1 LKVQKPNWI
10 GTVEVRD
17 LIQRRPWSILSWSA
31 GIIALA
37 FIGYYGILSIGNP
50 PADVGAQFVTAEF
63 PPPSISPWFYG
74 KPITW
79 FIYAAFLY
87 WSAGLEAQKIHFLK
101 FSERTRRFLFIVTAL
116 VAFGAFYEI
125 FYNFMIWS
133 ALEVLTQTCSPSPC
147 SPDIISSRFPDLPKP
162 LNLVFVTKVVVL
174 VFSLSVYSLWFLYRI
189 EKETERRNLT
199 PSIAPSRR
207 DIYDADTIKAAPM
220 TQAFSFAVTTNGQ
233 YPPESHTPN

>member
-1 LKVQKPNWI
+1 MKVQKPSWI
-10 GTVEVRD
+10 SAVEVRD

-31 GIIALA
+31 GIIALS

-50 PADVGAQFVTAEF
+50 PVDVGAQFVNAEF

-133 ALEVLTQTCSPSPC
+133 ALEVLTQSCSPSPC
-147 SPDIISSRFPDLPKP
+147 SPDVISSRWPLLPKP

-174 VFSLSVYSLWFLYRI
+174 VFSLSVYSLWFLYRVD
-189 EKETERRNLT
+189 KEIERRNPIPPAT
-199 PSIAPSRR
+199 YSRQ
-207 DIYDADTIKAAPM
+207 DLYGADTVKPAP
-220 TQAFSFAVTTNGQ
+220 TTPAYSFAVTTGGQ
-233 YPPESHTPN
+233 DPPESLQS

>member
-1 LKVQKPNWI
+1 LKVQRPNWFSA
-10 GTVEVRD
+10 VEVRD
-17 LIQRRPWSILSWSA
+17 LSQRRPWSILSWAA

-50 PADVGAQFVTAEF
+50 PADVGAQFVNAEF
-63 PPPSISPWFYG
+63 PSPSISPWFYG

-79 FIYAAFLY
+79 FIYSAFLY
-87 WSAGLEAQKIHFLK
+87 WSAGLEAQRIHFLK

-133 ALEVLTQTCSPSPC
+133 ALEVLTQSCSPSPC
-147 SPDIISSRFPDLPKP
+147 SPDVIASRWPSLPKP

-174 VFSLSVYSLWFLYRI
+174 VFSLSVYSLWFLYRVD
-189 EKETERRNLT
+189 KEIERRS
-199 PSIAPSRR
+199 PIQPAASSRQ
-207 DIYDADTIKAAPM
+207 DLYDMDTVKPAPM
-220 TQAFSFAVTTNGQ
+220 TPAYSFAVTTNAQ
-233 YPPESHTPN
+233 DPPESLQS

>member
-1 LKVQKPNWI
+1 LKVQKPNWFSA
-10 GTVEVRD
+10 VEVRD
-17 LIQRRPWSILSWSA
+17 LVQRRPWSILSWGA

-50 PADVGAQFVTAEF
+50 PADVGAQFVNAEF

-87 WSAGLEAQKIHFLK
+87 WSAGLEAQRIHFLK
-101 FSERTRRFLFIVTAL
+101 FSDRTRRFLFIVTAL
-116 VAFGAFYEI
+116 IAFGAFYEI

-133 ALEVLTQTCSPSPC
+133 ALEVLTQSCSPSPC
-147 SPDIISSRFPDLPKP
+147 SPDVISSRWPSLPKP

-174 VFSLSVYSLWFLYRI
+174 VFSLSVYSLWYLYRI
-189 EKETERRNLT
+189 DKEIERRGLT
-199 PSIAPSRR
+199 RPVASSRQ
-207 DIYDADTIKAAPM
+207 DLYDSETMRTSPM
-220 TQAFSFAVTTNGQ
+220 TRAYSSVATTNIQ
-233 YPPESHTPN
+233 DPPEAPQPK